1 MKKKLNIVMLV
12 AMSLLI
18 VALVF
23 VAYFNE
29 AWAGAEMT
37 YLYHK
42 HSGSEDTGGGCYG
55 TPVMCTGTVLQKNK
69 EIKCGSLGSIRSENE
84 WVCHMN
90 GHVDI
95 NSIAGGWYTFPH
107 AERCNFV
114 TGTEGYFEC
123 DKCGS
128 VYDTYSE
135 CTKVVGYEMSCGVE
149 EGTPMFSCQV
159 KQDTIGWCGSMN
171 LKMEVVELVEGNQG
185 VSWIWGD
192 GSVGDSLKVMDNGN
206 YTVTIPETELLTGAE
221 LSVHVSNI
229 DRDVPVIYEVKFSTK
244 EPTTSVT
251 VTVTASDATSGLNYA
266 AYKWDGGEYQ
276 VQNTK
281 TYDRN
286 GIYSIQVRDGVG
298 NTIFQNI
305 FIENIVDASQIE
317 TVPNPEIL
325 EIEKPLSESKV
336 ELKQE
341 SEENSKV
348 ELKEE
353 TEEKPEEKPE
363 EESFEDNLKLP
374 EENSKGAQIFPI
386 EELPEEP
393 SMEEIQ
399 IEELSTEEPVK
410 EAILT
415 AERTKEEALIEG
427 QQKEVKEPVLTKDK
441 NAMENRRE
449 VIVQTERGKK
459 SISTREVIIFLG
471 ISIGISLIVI
481 LIFACISGYCT
492 LHKKKK
498 SDKIAM
504 SNYS

>member
-29 AWAGAEMT
+29 AWAGSEMT

-55 TPVMCTGTVLQKNK
+55 TPVMCTGTVVQKNR
-69 EIKCGSLGSIRSENE
+69 EIKCGSLGSVRSENE

-90 GHVDI
+90 GHVDT
-95 NSIAGGWYTFPH
+95 NSIAGGWYAFPH

-114 TGTEGYFEC
+114 TETESYYEC

-135 CTKVVGYEMSCGVE
+135 CTKVVGYEMSCGVK
-149 EGTPMFSCQV
+149 EGTPMVSCQV
-159 KQDTIGWCGSMN
+159 KPDNTGWCGSLN
-171 LKMEVVELVEGNQG
+171 LKMEVVELTDENQG

-192 GSVGDSLKVMDNGN
+192 GSAGDSLKVMDNGN

-221 LSVHVSNI
+221 LSIHVSNI
-229 DRDVPVIYEVKFSTK
+229 DRDVPVIHEVKLSTR
-244 EPTTSVT
+244 EPAASVT

-317 TVPNPEIL
+317 TVPNPEVL

-336 ELKQE
+336 ELK
-341 SEENSKV
+341 EEN
-348 ELKEE
+348 
-353 TEEKPEEKPE
+353 EEKPE

-374 EENSKGAQIFPI
+374 EENGNGTQIFPV
-386 EELPEEP
+386 EELTEEP
-393 SMEEIQ
+393 PMEEIQ

-415 AERTKEEALIEG
+415 AERTK
-427 QQKEVKEPVLTKDK
+427 DK

-449 VIVQTERGKK
+449 VMVKTEYTKK
-459 SISTREVIIFLG
+459 GIGARDVIIFLG

-504 SNYS
+504 SNDS

>member
-29 AWAGAEMT
+29 AWAGSEMT

-55 TPVMCTGTVLQKNK
+55 TPVMCSGTVLQKTK

-135 CTKVVGYEMSCGVE
+135 CTKVVGYEMSCGVK
-149 EGTPMFSCQV
+149 EGTPMVSCQV
-159 KQDTIGWCGSMN
+159 KPDNTGWCGSLN
-171 LKMEVVELVEGNQG
+171 LKMEVVELTEENQG

-221 LSVHVSNI
+221 LSICVSNI
-229 DRDVPVIYEVKFSTK
+229 DRDVPVIHEVKLSTK

-305 FIENIVDASQIE
+305 LIENIVDASQIE

-336 ELKQE
+336 ELKEE
-341 SEENSKV
+341 SKENSKV

-353 TEEKPEEKPE
+353 TEEKPE

-374 EENSKGAQIFPI
+374 EENGNGTQIFPV
-386 EELPEEP
+386 EELTEEP
-393 SMEEIQ
+393 PMEEIQ

-415 AERTKEEALIEG
+415 AERTK
-427 QQKEVKEPVLTKDK
+427 DK

-449 VIVQTERGKK
+449 VMVQTEYTKK
-459 SISTREVIIFLG
+459 DIGARDVIIFLG

>member
-12 AMSLLI
+12 AMSMLI

-29 AWAGAEMT
+29 AWAGSEMT

-55 TPVMCTGTVLQKNK
+55 TPVMCTGTVQQKNK

-128 VYDTYSE
+128 VYDTFSV
-135 CTKVVGYEMSCGVE
+135 CTKVDGYEMSCGVE
-149 EGTPMFSCQV
+149 EGTPMFFCQV
-159 KQDTIGWCGSMN
+159 KQDNTGWCGSLN
-171 LKMEVVELVEGNQG
+171 LKMEVVELTEENQG

-206 YTVTIPETELLTGAE
+206 YTVTIPETELLTGAK
-221 LSVHVSNI
+221 LSIHVSNI
-229 DRDVPVIYEVKFSTK
+229 DRDVPVIHEVKLSTK

-336 ELKQE
+336 ELK
-341 SEENSKV
+341 
-348 ELKEE
+348 EE
-353 TEEKPEEKPE
+353 TEEKPK

-374 EENSKGAQIFPI
+374 EENGNGTQIFPV
-386 EELPEEP
+386 EELTEEP
-393 SMEEIQ
+393 PMEEIQ
-399 IEELSTEEPVK
+399 IEELSTEETVK

-427 QQKEVKEPVLTKDK
+427 QQEEVKEPVLTKDK

-459 SISTREVIIFLG
+459 SNSTREVIIFLG

>member
-18 VALVF
+18 VVLVF

-29 AWAGAEMT
+29 AWAGSEMT

-55 TPVMCTGTVLQKNK
+55 TPVMCSGTVLQKTK
-69 EIKCGSLGSIRSENE
+69 EIKCGSFGSIRSENE

-135 CTKVVGYEMSCGVE
+135 CTKVVGYEMSCGVK
-149 EGTPMFSCQV
+149 EGTPMVSCQV
-159 KQDTIGWCGSMN
+159 KPDNTGWCGSLN
-171 LKMEVVELVEGNQG
+171 LKMEVVELTEENQG

-221 LSVHVSNI
+221 LSIHVSNI
-229 DRDVPVIYEVKFSTK
+229 DRDVPVIHEVKLSTK

-336 ELKQE
+336 ELKEE

-353 TEEKPEEKPE
+353 SEENSKIELKEETEEKPEEK
-363 EESFEDNLKLP
+363 SFGDNLKLP
-374 EENSKGAQIFPI
+374 EENGKGTQIFPV

-393 SMEEIQ
+393 PMEEVQ
-399 IEELSTEEPVK
+399 IEKPTAEETVK

-415 AERTKEEALIEG
+415 AER
-427 QQKEVKEPVLTKDK
+427 TKDK

-449 VIVQTERGKK
+449 VMVQTEYTKK
-459 SISTREVIIFLG
+459 GIGARDVIIFLG

>member
-29 AWAGAEMT
+29 AWAGSEMT

-55 TPVMCTGTVLQKNK
+55 TPVMCTGTVQQKNK

-128 VYDTYSE
+128 VYDTFSV
-135 CTKVVGYEMSCGVE
+135 CTKVDGYEMSCGVE
-149 EGTPMFSCQV
+149 EGTPMFFCQV
-159 KQDTIGWCGSMN
+159 KQDNTGWCGSLN
-171 LKMEVVELVEGNQG
+171 LKMEVVELTEENQG

-206 YTVTIPETELLTGAE
+206 YTVTIPETELLTGAK
-221 LSVHVSNI
+221 LNIHVSNI
-229 DRDVPVIYEVKFSTK
+229 DRDVPVIHEVKLSTK

-336 ELKQE
+336 ELK
-341 SEENSKV
+341 
-348 ELKEE
+348 EE
-353 TEEKPEEKPE
+353 TKEKPK

-374 EENSKGAQIFPI
+374 EENGNGTQIFPV
-386 EELPEEP
+386 EELTEEP
-393 SMEEIQ
+393 PMEEIQ
-399 IEELSTEEPVK
+399 IEELSTEGPVK

-427 QQKEVKEPVLTKDK
+427 QQEEVKEPVLTKDK

-459 SISTREVIIFLG
+459 SNSTREVIIFLG

>member
-12 AMSLLI
+12 AMSMLI

-29 AWAGAEMT
+29 AWAGSEMT

-128 VYDTYSE
+128 VYDTFSV
-135 CTKVVGYEMSCGVE
+135 CTKVDGYEMSCGVE
-149 EGTPMFSCQV
+149 EGTPMFFCQV
-159 KQDTIGWCGSMN
+159 KQDNTGWCGSLN
-171 LKMEVVELVEGNQG
+171 LKMEVVELTEENQG

-206 YTVTIPETELLTGAE
+206 YTVTIPETELLTGAK
-221 LSVHVSNI
+221 LSIHVSNI
-229 DRDVPVIYEVKFSTK
+229 DRDVPVIHEVKLSTK

-336 ELKQE
+336 ELK
-341 SEENSKV
+341 
-348 ELKEE
+348 EE
-353 TEEKPEEKPE
+353 TEEKPK

-374 EENSKGAQIFPI
+374 EENGNGTQIFPV
-386 EELPEEP
+386 EELTEEP
-393 SMEEIQ
+393 PMEEIQ
-399 IEELSTEEPVK
+399 IEELSTEETVK

-427 QQKEVKEPVLTKDK
+427 QQEEVKEPVLTKDK

>member
-29 AWAGAEMT
+29 AWAGSEMT

-55 TPVMCTGTVLQKNK
+55 TPVMCTGTVVQKNR
-69 EIKCGSLGSIRSENE
+69 EIKCGSLGSVRSENE

-90 GHVDI
+90 GHVDT
-95 NSIAGGWYTFPH
+95 NSIAGGWYAFPH

-114 TGTEGYFEC
+114 TETESYYEC

-135 CTKVVGYEMSCGVE
+135 CTKVVGYEMSCGVK
-149 EGTPMFSCQV
+149 EGTPMVSCQV
-159 KQDTIGWCGSMN
+159 KPDNTGWCGSLN
-171 LKMEVVELVEGNQG
+171 LKMEVVELTDENQG

-192 GSVGDSLKVMDNGN
+192 GSAGDSLKVMDNGN

-221 LSVHVSNI
+221 LSIHVSNI
-229 DRDVPVIYEVKFSTK
+229 DRDVPVIHEVKLSTR
-244 EPTTSVT
+244 EPAASVT

-317 TVPNPEIL
+317 TVPNPEVL

-336 ELKQE
+336 ELK
-341 SEENSKV
+341 EEN
-348 ELKEE
+348 
-353 TEEKPEEKPE
+353 EEKPE

-374 EENSKGAQIFPI
+374 EENGNGTQIFPV
-386 EELPEEP
+386 EELTEEP
-393 SMEEIQ
+393 PMEEIQ

-415 AERTKEEALIEG
+415 AERTK
-427 QQKEVKEPVLTKDK
+427 DK

-449 VIVQTERGKK
+449 VMVKTEYTKK
-459 SISTREVIIFLG
+459 GIGARDVIIFLG

-498 SDKIAM
+498 SDKKEETGGTKE
-504 SNYS
+504 

>member
-29 AWAGAEMT
+29 AWAGSEMT

-95 NSIAGGWYTFPH
+95 NSIEGGWYTFPH

-135 CTKVVGYEMSCGVE
+135 CTKVVGYEMSCGVK
-149 EGTPMFSCQV
+149 EGTPMVSCQV
-159 KQDTIGWCGSMN
+159 KPDNTGWCGSLN
-171 LKMEVVELVEGNQG
+171 LKMEVVELTEENQG

-221 LSVHVSNI
+221 LSIHVSNI
-229 DRDVPVIYEVKFSTK
+229 DRDVPVIHEVKLSTK

-336 ELKQE
+336 ELKEE
-341 SEENSKV
+341 SKENSKV

-353 TEEKPEEKPE
+353 SEEKPE
-363 EESFEDNLKLP
+363 EESFEDTLKLP
-374 EENSKGAQIFPI
+374 EENGKGTQIFPV
-386 EELPEEP
+386 EELMEEP
-393 SMEEIQ
+393 PMEEVQ
-399 IEELSTEEPVK
+399 IEELSTEESVK

-415 AERTKEEALIEG
+415 AER
-427 QQKEVKEPVLTKDK
+427 TKDK

-449 VIVQTERGKK
+449 VMVQTEYTKK
-459 SISTREVIIFLG
+459 GIGARDVIIFLG